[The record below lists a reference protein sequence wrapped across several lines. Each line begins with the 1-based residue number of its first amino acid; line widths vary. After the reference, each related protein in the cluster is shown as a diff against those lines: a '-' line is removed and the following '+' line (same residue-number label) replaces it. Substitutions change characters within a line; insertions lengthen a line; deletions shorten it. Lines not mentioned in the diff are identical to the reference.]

1 MPTLPGPFRRP
12 HPARL
17 VLVDRRISIAAV
29 AEQMEREDGER
40 GYNPSHVSAVLSK
53 RHPATPAFR
62 VALAKLLDLPENELF
77 DDQPPSERK
86 SRFPGNELLGATS

>member
-1 MPTLPGPFRRP
+1 MYRRP

-17 VLVDRRISIAAV
+17 VLVDRRISVAAV
-29 AEQMEREDGER
+29 AAQL
-40 GYNPSHVSAVLSK
+40 GYNASHVSSVLYR

-62 VALAKLLDLPENELF
+62 AALAKLLDLPESKLF
-77 DDQPPSERK
+77 DDEPPSERK